1 MRFLNPKTDFAFK
14 KIFGSAQSTDIL
26 LSFLNAL
33 LGLKSPYQLVD
44 IQILDPY
51 LAPKIKGMKDT
62 YLDVR
67 AKDEQ
72 GRSYLI
78 EIQVLNVAGFE
89 KRILYNACKA
99 YAGQIQKGEDYRLL
113 TDVIAITI
121 TDFMMFKELSGII
134 NTFKLAAE
142 SGHVFSDEL
151 ELLFAELPKFTL
163 EESELTSTLD
173 RWFYFLK
180 YASDLTVIPKSFEA
194 DPAIVHAFEIA
205 NKASLSAEELD
216 DQERREM
223 FIQDQRGVIELAL
236 DRGFDKGRKEGQE
249 EGDHDARVSI
259 ATALFDI
266 IDDDTVI
273 AEKTGLSVKQIQM
286 LRHEHQ
292 GSTST

>member
-1 MRFLNPKTDFAFK
+1 MHFLNPKTDFAFK
-14 KIFGSAQSTDIL
+14 KIFGSADSTDIL

-33 LGLKSPYQLVD
+33 LGLKRRYQLVD

-72 GRSYLI
+72 DRSSLI
-78 EIQVLNVAGFE
+78 EMQVLNVAGFE

-99 YAGQIQKGEDYRLL
+99 YAGQIKKGEDYRLL

-121 TDFMMFKELSGII
+121 TDFFMFKELPGIV
-134 NTFKLAAE
+134 NKFKLAAD
-142 SGHVFSDEL
+142 SGHVFSEEL

-163 EESELTSTLD
+163 EEPQLSNTLE

-180 YASDLTVIPKSFEA
+180 HASDLTVIPKSFEA
-194 DPAIVHAFEIA
+194 EPALVHAFEIA
-205 NKASLSAEELD
+205 NKASLSPEELD
-216 DQERREM
+216 DQERREI
-223 FIQDQRGVIELAL
+223 FIQDQRGAIEFAL
-236 DRGFDKGRKEGQE
+236 DRGLEKGRE
-249 EGDHDARVSI
+249 EGDHDARISI

-266 IDDDTVI
+266 IDDGTEI
-273 AEKTGLSVKQIQM
+273 A
-286 LRHEHQ
+286 
-292 GSTST
+292 